1 MRLVLGIEY
10 DGTGFSGWQSQPG
23 TRTVQGVVEQAIA
36 EVADHPIALV
46 CAGRTDAGVHAL
58 EQVAHFE
65 TRSQRPERA
74 WTLGVNSKLPSD
86 VSIVWART
94 APPDFHARF
103 AARSRSYCYWIMNSP
118 LRPALLR
125 SRAWW
130 VRRPLDATL
139 MDEAARVLMG
149 AHDFSAF
156 RAAQCQAKS
165 ALRTVSD
172 ISVIREGQLLRLDI
186 TANAFL
192 HHMVRNIVGTLVV
205 VGRGDASPEW
215 VDEVLRGA
223 DRRAA
228 GATAAACGLY
238 LRRVEYPDFPDRP
251 EAAPDEVI
259 LPTTGAKS

>member
-1 MRLVLGIEY
+1 MRLALGIEY
-10 DGTGFSGWQSQPG
+10 DGTGFSGWQSQLG
-23 TRTVQGVVEQAIA
+23 TRTVQGVLEQAIS
-36 EVADHPIALV
+36 EVADHPVALV
-46 CAGRTDAGVHAL
+46 CAGRTDAGVHAV

-65 TRSQRPERA
+65 TRSRRPERA
-74 WTLGVNSKLPSD
+74 WTLGVNSNLPGD
-86 VSIVWART
+86 VSIIWART

-103 AARSRSYCYWIMNSP
+103 AARSRSYRYWIMNSP

-130 VRRPLDATL
+130 VRRPLDADS
-139 MDEAARVLMG
+139 MHEAARVLLG
-149 AHDFSAF
+149 SHDFSAF
-156 RAAQCQAKS
+156 RAAECQAKS

-172 ISVIREGQLLRLDI
+172 ISVIRQGQLLCMDI

-251 EAAPDEVI
+251 AAMPDALI
-259 LPTTGAKS
+259 LPTPGAES